1 MTLCRHVSAIPLRA
15 VLAVSSYGT
24 SENSLKARAWP
35 VMIYGALKPQP
46 CEVKSINEGIDHP
59 DRIVLVDPILQ
70 PIRKQRHLV
79 AIGALYIA
87 VHHILRDLGESY
99 LTRAFPHRLDHN

>member
-35 VMIYGALKPQP
+35 VMIIIELMSRPIQSACNPIHFKTRTAMDLETFRLEANRKPASVSGFQAMY
-46 CEVKSINEGIDHP
+46 E
-59 DRIVLVDPILQ
+59 R
-70 PIRKQRHLV
+70 
-79 AIGALYIA
+79 
-87 VHHILRDLGESY
+87 
-99 LTRAFPHRLDHN
+99 